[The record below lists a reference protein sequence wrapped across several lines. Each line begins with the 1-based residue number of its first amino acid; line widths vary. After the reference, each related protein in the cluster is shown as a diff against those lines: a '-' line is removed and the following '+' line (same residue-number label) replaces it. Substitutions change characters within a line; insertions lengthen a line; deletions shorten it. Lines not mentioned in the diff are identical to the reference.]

1 MKLASINNPHTATTR
16 SPRHGRWVIVVLA
29 TVLILFVGLLALF
42 AYVAGAGAQ
51 GFMSPQMAAAYPTPK
66 DVVGDLGG
74 MPVRIAR
81 HIPHLVEYD
90 GDPGWGEKRQGPPP
104 ERTHASRLKSF
115 GVHVHYPDM
124 ATLSSPELWAEF
136 EKKRLYNHP
145 WLDFG
150 IQSGSSYPGHGFLDR
165 RYLATI
171 PNPEQRDAMRQYE
184 SLPSPVTGL
193 ELYAKRGMNPRTG
206 IAHRYEWSDG
216 DLFIKR
222 NRESGKVTT
231 YIHCIYRSGTQRYAT
246 CIQDWGMEE
255 HGLSVVI
262 SVNYVPDLLP
272 QWQDIQDRVSRFVLD
287 LRDPQ
292 ASDAATAA
300 SAVTPTA
307 GETHP

>member
-1 MKLASINNPHTATTR
+1 MKSVDTNTANNAASP
-16 SPRHGRWVIVVLA
+16 SVPRRGRWVVVVMASL
-29 TVLILFVGLLALF
+29 LILLVALLALLAF
-42 AYVAGAGAQ
+42 VSGVGAQ
-51 GFMSPQMAAAYPTPK
+51 GFMPPPMAAAYPTPK

-115 GVHVHYPDM
+115 GVHVRYPDM

-136 EKKRLYNHP
+136 EKKRIYNHP

-165 RYLATI
+165 LYESTI

-184 SLPSPVTGL
+184 SLPSPVAGL
-193 ELYAKRGMNPRTG
+193 ELFAKRGVDPRTG
-206 IAHRYEWSDG
+206 LAHRYEWFDG
-216 DLFIKR
+216 DHFIQR

-231 YIHCIYRSGTQRYAT
+231 YIRCIYRSGTRRYASCT
-246 CIQDWGMEE
+246 QDWGMEE
-255 HGLSVVI
+255 HGLSIEI

-272 QWQDIQDRVSRFVLD
+272 HWQDIQARVSRFVLD
-287 LRDPQ
+287 FK
-292 ASDAATAA
+292 AAGLDG
-300 SAVTPTA
+300 P
-307 GETHP
+307 